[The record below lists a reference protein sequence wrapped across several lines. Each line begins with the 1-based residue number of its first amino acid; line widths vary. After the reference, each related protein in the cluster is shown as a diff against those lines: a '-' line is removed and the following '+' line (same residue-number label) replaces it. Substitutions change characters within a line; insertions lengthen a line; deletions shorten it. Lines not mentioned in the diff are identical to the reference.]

1 MIRPSSRVDIGGRYN
16 GMRRITGAVAFLVSL
31 PMVLALAT
39 IPSQA
44 AATHYWYGRVTHVQD
59 GDTVYVKIKG
69 DGLKRAVPI
78 RNAGIQATELH
89 PTPECHAIS
98 ARTSLRS
105 FLKKGKKVRLSA
117 ISKNDTAGRD
127 PEGRMRY
134 WRYIDKWS
142 KKTHSWV
149 DVQAEL
155 LRHGDVMWLAHQT
168 EPRRIAAYHLYMQ
181 EGMAT
186 HAGLWNKIGCGSGPS
201 QSANLR
207 MWLNYEANG
216 VDSTAK
222 NGEWMR
228 IQNQGYSDVSIAGWK
243 LRNASKS
250 FDKGGNY
257 YTFPSGSVVPAG
269 DFVTFF
275 FGSGTTDAAAGRFY
289 LGVQGT
295 QYLPNV
301 TNPKKGYPGRSIYL
315 LDPQYDFRFV
325 ADYPCLVN
333 CPAKPDVTISSVD
346 YAASEESVTLHAGA
360 TAADL
365 SGLVVENDGWTKEIT
380 PGTVLLAGQY
390 LKVWCDKGGTAETSG
405 YGTLNQYWG
414 PPSWH
419 RSTSMLE
426 DGGDT
431 VVLRT
436 AQSQVIKTFKW
447 GHG

>member
-1 MIRPSSRVDIGGRYN
+1 MRSLRSRVVTGRRYN
-16 GMRRITGAVAFLVSL
+16 GMRRIMGAVAFLVSL

-39 IPSQA
+39 VPSQA
-44 AATHYWYGRVTHVQD
+44 AATHYWYGKVKKVQD

-89 PTPECHAIS
+89 PTPECHSIG

-105 FLKKGKKVRLSA
+105 FLTKGKKVRLSA

-127 PEGRMRY
+127 PKGHMRY

-155 LRHGDVMWLAHQT
+155 LRHGDVMWLVHKT
-168 EPRRIAAYHLYMQ
+168 EPARLAAYHRYMQ

-186 HAGLWNKIGCGSGPS
+186 HLGLWDNDACGSGPS
-201 QSANLR
+201 QAQGANLR
-207 MWLNYEANG
+207 MWLNYEADG
-216 VDSTAK
+216 IDSQVK

-228 IQNQGYSDVSIAGWK
+228 VQNRGSADVSIAGWK
-243 LRNASKS
+243 MRNASKS
-250 FDKGGNY
+250 FDQGGNY
-257 YTFPSGSVVPAG
+257 YTFPSGAVVRAG
-269 DFVTFF
+269 GFITFF
-275 FGSGTTDAAAGRFY
+275 FGSGTTNPAAGKFY

-295 QYLPNV
+295 QYLPNI
-301 TNPKKGYPGRSIYL
+301 TNPNKGYPGKSIYL

-333 CPAKPDVTISSVD
+333 CPAKLRVEISDVEMKTSNDERVDLQATGSTSV
-346 YAASEESVTLHAGA
+346 
-360 TAADL
+360 DL
-365 SGLVVENDGWTKEIT
+365 SGVVVENDGWTREID
-380 PGTVLLAGQY
+380 PGTVLQPGETLH
-390 LKVWCDKGGTAETSG
+390 VWCDKGGTESR
-405 YGTLNQYWG
+405 LNQYWG
-414 PPSWH
+414 A
-419 RSTSMLE
+419 RSSTMLE

-436 AQSQVIKTFKW
+436 AQSQVLDTYKW